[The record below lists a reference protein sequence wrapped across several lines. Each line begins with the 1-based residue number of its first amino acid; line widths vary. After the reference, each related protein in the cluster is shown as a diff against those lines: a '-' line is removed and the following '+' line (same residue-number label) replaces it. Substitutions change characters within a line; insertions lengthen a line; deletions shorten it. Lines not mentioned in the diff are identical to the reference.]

1 MTAPSAHQEGSS
13 PPAAVAVVVVREGRV
28 PAGADEAVAEAGGE
42 ALVVGTG
49 AAEAAAALPSAR
61 RLRAGEADVFLP
73 SLARALEPHLAG
85 SALVVV
91 PASPDGRD
99 LAPLLAAA
107 TGRRLLA
114 GAVRAEVVRAASGG
128 AGAARAATGG
138 AGTGWA
144 GAEPDRAATEDEMI
158 CAELL
163 RADGQVTVGVGV
175 PGPAVV
181 TLWPGAG
188 TPAPAATP
196 PAVATIR
203 LDPGAGTGSVRRLR
217 LVEPDPATMDL
228 ADARRVL
235 AGGAGL
241 VRTGAPAEEARAVF
255 SLLVLVARALGASAG
270 ATRVVTDAGWMP
282 PDRQIGTTGV
292 TVHPDLYVAL
302 GVSGA
307 SQHTGGLGDPGQV
320 VSVNTDPACPMTA
333 MADLGIVADARGLLV
348 ELARRLRV
356 QVPDILDA
364 PDRGPAETGAL

>member
-1 MTAPSAHQEGSS
+1 VTAPSGHLGGAN

-28 PAGADEAVAEAGGE
+28 PSGADEAVAEARGD
-42 ALVVGTG
+42 AVLVGTG
-49 AAEAAAALPSAR
+49 AAGAAAALPSAR
-61 RLRAGEADVFLP
+61 RLRAGEADVCLP
-73 SLARALEPHLAG
+73 SLARALEPHLDG
-85 SALVVV
+85 TALVVV

-107 TGRRLLA
+107 TGRTLLA
-114 GAVRAEVVRAASGG
+114 GAVRAEVVRAGTGLVGTGLVGTGRAGAGRGG
-128 AGAARAATGG
+128 AESDRAA
-138 AGTGWA
+138 
-144 GAEPDRAATEDEMI
+144 AEPDMI

-163 RADGQVTVGVGV
+163 RADGQVTVAVGV

-181 TLWPGAG
+181 TLWPGSGA
-188 TPAPAATP
+188 PAPAGVP
-196 PAVATIR
+196 PAMTTIR
-203 LDPGAGTGSVRRLR
+203 LDPGAGGGAVRRLR

-241 VRTGAPAEEARAVF
+241 VRTGASAEEARAVF
-255 SLLVLVARALGASAG
+255 SLLVRVAGALGASAG

-307 SQHTGGLGDPGQV
+307 SQHTGGLGDPGHV
-320 VSVNTDPACPMTA
+320 VSVNTDPSCPMTA
-333 MADLGIVADARGLLV
+333 MADLGIVADARSLLV
-348 ELARRLRV
+348 ELARRVGVEL
-356 QVPDILDA
+356 PGILAAAD
-364 PDRGPAETGAL
+364 PGRREAEA